1 MNLIALGQQIKEARE
16 LSHMTQEQLAAAVDY
31 SVDHVSVVERGK
43 KAPRLDKLV
52 EIANVLGVSMDFLL
66 QEDVISA
73 NVVKASDISERIK
86 DLPPEAQ
93 RSVLKILDSIVSEFE
108 SRG

>member
-1 MNLIALGQQIKEARE
+1 MNLTALGQQIKKARE
-16 LSHMTQEQLAAAVDY
+16 INHMTQEQLSAAVGY
-31 SVDHVSVVERGK
+31 SVDHISVIERGK

-73 NVVKASDISERIK
+73 NMTKASDISERLK
-86 DLPPEAQ
+86 KLSPEAQ
-93 RSVLKILDSIVSEFE
+93 RSVLKILDNIVSEFE

>member
-1 MNLIALGQQIKEARE
+1 MNLTALGRQIKKARE
-16 LSHMTQEQLAAAVDY
+16 INHMTQEQLSAAVDY
-31 SVDHVSVVERGK
+31 SVDHISVIERGK

-73 NVVKASDISERIK
+73 NVAKASDISERIK

-93 RSVLKILDSIVSEFE
+93 RSVLKMLDTIVKEF
-108 SRG
+108 SSQK

>member
-1 MNLIALGQQIKEARE
+1 MNLTALGQQIKKTRE
-16 LSHMTQEQLAAAVDY
+16 INHMTQEQLAAAVDY
-31 SVDHVSVVERGK
+31 SVDHISVIERGK

-66 QEDVISA
+66 QEDMVSA
-73 NVVKASDISERIK
+73 NVAKASDISERIK
-86 DLPPEAQ
+86 SLSPESQ
-93 RSVLKILDSIVSEFE
+93 RSVLRILDNIVSEFE